1 VEIDP
6 LPQSEVGPKAAF
18 TFYFNQAMERGSVQ
32 AALQAQP
39 SVAGSFQWVNDA
51 TVKFTP
57 DQALPLN
64 TDLAVSLNTQARAAN
79 GLPLSAPVELS
90 FRTTGGF
97 SLADQLPRPGA
108 VDSDPS
114 SAVVT
119 TFTRPIVALG
129 ADPKA
134 TPVAFTLEPA
144 SKGRGEWINTSTYIF
159 YPDPPLLGGV
169 EYTIRLNSGLTAADG
184 SAWAPDQKLADWKFK
199 TARPSVLTIIPDSK
213 TELALDAVFE
223 VTFNQP
229 MDPASLQ
236 QNLVV
241 KTPTGVPLAGKLSWN
256 EANNQFTFKPET
268 LLARSAKYTLTL
280 SGKSQARGGAAL
292 GKDFSAIYTTL
303 PDFGVRSS
311 EPANRGIIPLYDVNG
326 GVRIRFTAPLA
337 KQDLT
342 NKIIFQPAIIDPFIS
357 SYGDNEVYISGIFAP
372 RSEYA
377 LTIMPGVQD
386 KWGQTLK
393 ELVVLRFQTAAP
405 QPALTLSAFLG
416 DGTAF
421 LMPRETAFAAQ
432 ATNIK
437 TLRVSYAALTVAEF
451 AQNANISTYERTQ
464 KYSGP
469 GLTTFEKKVELP
481 GDKSTALDVP
491 LNSGNKSLATGL
503 YFYQIQSPE
512 VNVKTNQSPN
522 GVMLVVSRIHLAL
535 KRSEKQLTVWAV
547 NLETNQPLAGA
558 SLAVFI
564 TDKNGGLTQAGTI
577 KSDNQGLARLDYAFP
592 TDTYTPIYV
601 VVGKPGDPD
610 FSLAMTTWTQGVNGW
625 EFGLNSDNRE
635 GALHAYLYTERPI
648 YRPGQVVDFRALVH
662 QEDNGRYTPS
672 DLKQITVKVQGEYS
686 RTTGE
691 RVTIFE
697 GTLPLSEYGAAA
709 GSFALADSA
718 TPGYYTIEI
727 PEVSGSYLS
736 FQVANYR
743 KPEVDVQV
751 DLSAPDLLAG
761 KDINGAV
768 LARYYFGAPAANL
781 NLHWT
786 LYSAPSWFSLPEG
799 FQNGPLD
806 NGWLLPRWYGSGI
819 GLPGMGTLVAE
830 GNLRT
835 TPDGRAAISVPAQK
849 LLDAVDEIRTQ
860 QLILEVTLIDE
871 QELPVSGRATA
882 VVHPANLYLGVRADT
897 WSGQVKQEA
906 GFTVQTFDW
915 KKAPVADRKLS
926 ALFQKVTYRQKANW
940 NWQSNSLPYTT
951 EYTKIGSADFQVDAQ
966 GRARIAFTPP
976 EPGTYQ
982 IEVRGEG
989 ALSQLLFWVG
999 GGTRAPWPV
1008 LADQHIRL
1016 VSDASDYQ
1024 VGQTA
1029 KILIPNPLGEK
1040 TQAWITVERGRVMK
1054 TDVVQITGSS
1064 FEYNLALVDDYAPNV
1079 YVSVLLVETGSSG
1092 RPEFREGYIDLPV
1105 SPRAFQLQVAVVA
1118 QPETAAPGGDLR
1130 LAIQVKDAQGK
1141 PVQGEFSLA
1150 VVDKAVLALTEP
1162 NATSILESFY
1172 GHQPLG
1178 VSTSLSL
1185 AVYGR
1190 PPQSDTA
1197 KAAGGRG
1204 GGGGDVN
1211 APVVRSEFRD
1221 TAYWSGKI
1229 VTDANGNAE
1238 ITLKLPD
1245 NLTTWVVTARGLTR
1259 EMRVGEATR
1268 EVVVSKDLLIRP
1280 VTPRFLVAGDRV
1292 LLAATVNNN
1301 TAKAISAE
1309 VSLKAGGVDLENAG
1323 EATQKIE
1330 LPAQG
1335 RMRVSWW
1342 AKVQNVDKVDLVFS
1356 AKGGGLEDASRPT
1369 NGSLPVVQYLVPQ
1382 TFGTG
1387 GVLAEA
1393 GERLE
1398 VISAPRSF
1406 NTTAGELRVELSPSL
1421 AAAVLNGLKALESFP
1436 LDYAEPVMSRLLPN
1450 LEAYRT
1456 LKKLGIEAP
1465 EVRDRLEAMIQNSLN
1480 RLVSWQNQDG
1490 GWGWMADFESDP
1502 YLSAYI
1508 LFGLSEAVQSGV
1520 QVDAA
1525 ILKKGGDYLSSVLI
1539 TPSTSTPIYQLDR
1552 LVFQYFALQQAG
1564 RPQKVSDGLYNTRQ
1578 RLSPWAQAL
1587 LALIMNAQNPSDT
1600 RARALLSDLQA
1611 QALRSATGSHWE
1623 TKEGTQMNLGTPV
1636 VTTAVVSLALARL
1649 DPASTVLNDAVRYIM
1664 AHRGANGC
1672 WSSSYESAW
1681 VLMAL
1686 TEAMSA
1692 SGELSADFAYSAVL
1706 NGTPLASGKAG
1717 GPNGL
1722 TPVESRVPLSGLRQD
1737 QPNGLQIIHAAG
1749 AGRLYYRTFLQVYRP
1764 VEQATALNRGLTI
1777 ARKIY
1782 LAGQDCTKQTCQ
1794 PVSQVRLSDQRE
1806 LFVRLTLTLPQ
1817 AMYHLVVEDYIP
1829 AGAEIID
1836 TSLKTVQKNVT
1847 PQKGVETPLYYYRLS
1862 DPFGFGWNWWLFGAP
1877 KVYDD
1882 HIRWMA
1888 PYLSAGT
1895 YELTYRLTPLQAGE
1909 FRLLPAHAYETYFPE
1924 VEGASP
1930 GAILRIDP

>member
-1 VEIDP
+1 VEADP

-32 AALQAQP
+32 AALRAQP
-39 SVAGSFQWVNDA
+39 FVAGSFQWVNDA
-51 TVKFTP
+51 TVKFIP

-64 TDLAVSLNTQARAAN
+64 ADLALGFDTQARAAN
-79 GLPLSAPVELS
+79 GLPLSASVNLS
-90 FRTTGGF
+90 FRTAGGF
-97 SLADQLPRPGA
+97 SLADQLPRPGVTDA
-108 VDSDPS
+108 DPS
-114 SAVVT
+114 SAVVA
-119 TFTRPIVALG
+119 TFTRPMVALG

-134 TPVAFTLEPA
+134 APVAFTLEPA
-144 SKGRGEWINTSTYIF
+144 SKGRGEWLNTSTYIF
-159 YPDPPLLGGV
+159 YPNPPLLGGV
-169 EYTIRLNSGLTAADG
+169 EYAIRLNQGLTAADG
-184 SAWAPDQKLADWKFK
+184 SAWAPDQKPVDWKFK
-199 TARPSVLTIIPDSK
+199 TARPSLLTVVPDSK
-213 TELALDAVFE
+213 TDLNLDAVFE
-223 VTFNQP
+223 LTFNQP

-256 EANNQFTFKPET
+256 ETGNQFTFKPDT
-268 LLARSAKYTLTL
+268 LLARSAKYTLAL
-280 SGKSQARGGAAL
+280 SGKAQAQGGAAL

-303 PDFGVRSS
+303 PDFAVRGS
-311 EPANRGIIPLYDVNG
+311 EPANRGTIQLYDVNG
-326 GVRIRFTAPLA
+326 GVRIYFTAPLA

-342 NKIIFQPAIIDPFIS
+342 NKFIFQPAIIDSFIS
-357 SYGDNEVYISGIFAP
+357 SYGDKEVYISGIFAP

-377 LTIMPGVQD
+377 LTIMPGIQD

-393 ELVVLRFQTAAP
+393 DPVVLRFQTAAP

-437 TLRVSYAALTVAEF
+437 TLRVSYAALSVAEF
-451 AQNANISTYERTQ
+451 ARHANISTYERTQ
-464 KYSGP
+464 KYNGP
-469 GLTTFEKKVELP
+469 ALTTFEKKVELP
-481 GDKSTALDVP
+481 GDKNTAVDVP

-512 VNVKTNQSPN
+512 VNAKTNQNPN

-547 NLETNQPLAGA
+547 NLESNQPLAGA
-558 SLAVFI
+558 SLAVF
-564 TDKNGGLTQAGTI
+564 TSDKNGSLTQVGTL
-577 KSDNQGLARLDYAFP
+577 KTDNQGLAQLDYAFP
-592 TDTYTPIYV
+592 AEIYTPIYV
-601 VVGKPGDPD
+601 VAGKPGDPD
-610 FSLAMTTWTQGVNGW
+610 FSLAMTTWTQGVTGW
-625 EFGLNSDNRE
+625 EFGLPSDIRE
-635 GALHAYLYTERPI
+635 QSLHAYLYTERPI
-648 YRPGQVVDFRALVH
+648 YRPGQVVNFRALVH
-662 QEDNGRYTPS
+662 QENNGRYTPS
-672 DLKQITVKVQGEYS
+672 DLKQIMVKVQGEYS

-691 RVTIFE
+691 RVTVFE
-697 GTLPLSEYGAAA
+697 GPLPLSEYGAAA
-709 GSFALADSA
+709 GGFTLADSA

-727 PEVSGSYLS
+727 AEVPGSYLP

-743 KPEVDVQV
+743 KPEVDLQV
-751 DLSAPDLLAG
+751 SLSAPEMLAG
-761 KDINGAV
+761 KDISGAV
-768 LARYYFGAPAANL
+768 LAKYYFGAPAANV

-786 LYSAPSWFSLPEG
+786 LYSAPTWFFLPES
-799 FQNGPLD
+799 FQSGPLD
-806 NGWLLPRWYGSGI
+806 NGWLLPRWYGLGMDSSAT
-819 GLPGMGTLVAE
+819 GLMVAQ
-830 GNLRT
+830 GDLRT
-835 TPDGRAAISVPAQK
+835 TPDGRGTISVPAQK
-849 LLDAVDEIRTQ
+849 WIDVVDESHPQ
-860 QLILEVTLIDE
+860 QLTLEVTLVDE

-882 VVHPANLYLGVRADT
+882 LVHPANLYLGIRPDS

-906 GFTVQTFDW
+906 GFTIQTFDW
-915 KKAPVADRKLS
+915 KKAPVAERKLS
-926 ALFQKVTYRQKANW
+926 ALFQKVVYRQKADW
-940 NWQSNSLPYTT
+940 NWQSGSSPYTT
-951 EYTKIGSADFQVDAQ
+951 ETTKIASADFQVDAQ

-976 EPGTYQ
+976 DPGTYQ
-982 IEVRGEG
+982 VEVRGDG
-989 ALSQLLFWVG
+989 AVSQFLFWVG

-1016 VSDASDYQ
+1016 VSDAADYQ

-1054 TDVVQITGSS
+1054 TDVVQIAGSS
-1064 FEYNLALVDDYAPNV
+1064 FEYTLPLVDDYAPNV
-1079 YVSVLLVETGSSG
+1079 YVSVLLVETGSAG
-1092 RPEFREGYIDLPV
+1092 RAEFREGYLDLTV
-1105 SPRAFQLQVAVVA
+1105 SPRAFQLQVAVAA

-1150 VVDKAVLALTEP
+1150 VVDKAVLALAEP
-1162 NATSILESFY
+1162 NATPIMESFY

-1190 PPQSDTA
+1190 PPQADVA

-1204 GGGGDVN
+1204 GGGGDVS

-1245 NLTTWVVTARGLTR
+1245 NLTTWLVTARGLTR

-1323 EATQKIE
+1323 EAVQKIE

-1335 RMRVSWW
+1335 RVRVSWW

-1356 AKGGGLEDASRPT
+1356 ARGGGLEDSSRPT
-1369 NGSLPVVQYLVPQ
+1369 NGSLPVVQYRVPQ

-1406 NTTAGELRVELSPSL
+1406 NATAGELRVELSPSL
-1421 AAAVLNGLKALESFP
+1421 AAAVLKGLKALETFP

-1450 LEAYRT
+1450 LEAYRA
-1456 LKKLGIEAP
+1456 LKKLGIDAP
-1465 EVRDRLEAMIQNSLN
+1465 EVRDRLAVIIQSSLN

-1490 GWGWMADFESDP
+1490 GWGWMPDVESDP

-1508 LFGLSEAVQSGV
+1508 LFGLSEALQSGV
-1520 QVDAA
+1520 QVDATT
-1525 ILKKGGDYLSSVLI
+1525 LKKAGDYLASVLI
-1539 TPSTSTPIYQLDR
+1539 APSISTPVYQLDR
-1552 LVFQYFALQQAG
+1552 LAFQYFALQQAG
-1564 RPQKVSDGLYNTRQ
+1564 RPQKVSDGLYEVRQ

-1587 LALIMNAQNPSDT
+1587 LVLTLNAQNASDT
-1600 RARALLSDLQA
+1600 RIIAFVSDLQA
-1611 QALRSATGSHWE
+1611 RALRSATGAHWE
-1623 TKEGTQMNLGTPV
+1623 TLQGTRQNLGTPV

-1649 DPASTVLNDAVRYIM
+1649 DPASPLLSDAVRYIM
-1664 AHRGANGC
+1664 AHRGANGS
-1672 WSSSYESAW
+1672 WASSYETAW

-1686 TEAMSA
+1686 TDVMSA
-1692 SGELSADFAYSAVL
+1692 SGELAADFAYSAVL

-1722 TPVESRVPLSGLRQD
+1722 TPVESQVPLSGLRQD
-1737 QPNGLQIIHAAG
+1737 RPNALQIIHAAG
-1749 AGRLYYRTFLQVYRP
+1749 SGRLYYRTFLQVYRP
-1764 VEQATALNRGLTI
+1764 VEQAPALNRGLTI
-1777 ARKIY
+1777 ARQIY

-1794 PVSQVRLSDQRE
+1794 PVSQVRLNDQRE

-1829 AGAEIID
+1829 AGAEIVD

-1847 PQKGVETPLYYYRLS
+1847 PQKGVEILPYRLS

-1882 HIRWMA
+1882 HIRWTA
-1888 PYLSAGT
+1888 PYLAAGT

-1909 FRLLPAHAYETYFPE
+1909 FRLIPAHAYETYFPE

-1930 GAILRIDP
+1930 GAIFRIEP

>member
-1 VEIDP
+1 
-6 LPQSEVGPKAAF
+6 
-18 TFYFNQAMERGSVQ
+18 MERGSVQ

-39 SVAGSFQWVNDA
+39 PVAGSFQWVNDA

-57 DQALPLN
+57 DQPLPLN
-64 TDLAVSLNTQARAAN
+64 TDLAVSFNTQARAAN
-79 GLPLSAPVELS
+79 GLPLSAPVDLA
-90 FRTTGGF
+90 FRTAGGF
-97 SLADQLPRPGA
+97 SLADQLPRPG
-108 VDSDPS
+108 VTDSDPS
-114 SAVVT
+114 SAVVA

-134 TPVAFTLEPA
+134 APVAFTLEPA
-144 SKGRGEWINTSTYIF
+144 SKGRGEWLNTSTYIF

-169 EYTIRLNSGLTAADG
+169 EYAIRLNQGLVAADG
-184 SAWAPDQKLADWKFK
+184 STWAADQKPVDWKFK
-199 TARPSVLTIIPDSK
+199 TARPSLLTVIPDSK
-213 TELALDAVFE
+213 TELNLDAVFE
-223 VTFNQP
+223 LTFNQP

-241 KTPTGVPLAGKLSWN
+241 KTPTGAPLAGKLSWN
-256 EANNQFTFKPET
+256 EAANQFTFKADV
-268 LLARSAKYTLTL
+268 LLARSAKYTLAL
-280 SGKSQARGGAAL
+280 SGKAQARGGAAL

-303 PDFGVRSS
+303 PNFGVRSS
-311 EPANRGIIPLYDVNG
+311 EPPNRGIIQLYDVNG
-326 GVRIRFTAPLA
+326 GVRISFTAPLA

-342 NKIIFQPAIIDPFIS
+342 NKFIFQPAIIDPFIS
-357 SYGDNEVYISGIFAP
+357 SYGDKEVYISGIFAL

-377 LTIMPGVQD
+377 LTIMPGIQD

-393 ELVVLRFQTAAP
+393 EPVVLRFQTSAP

-437 TLRVSYAALTVAEF
+437 TLRVSYAALSVAEF
-451 AQNANISTYERTQ
+451 ARHANISSYERTQ

-481 GDKSTALDVP
+481 GDKSAALDVP
-491 LNSGNKSLATGL
+491 LNPGNKSLATGL

-512 VNVKTNQSPN
+512 VNTRTNQNPN

-558 SLAVFI
+558 NLTVF
-564 TDKNGGLTQAGTI
+564 TSDKNGALTQVGML
-577 KSDNQGLARLDYAFP
+577 KSDNQGQARLDYAFP
-592 TDTYTPIYV
+592 KEIYTPIYV
-601 VVGKPGDPD
+601 VTGKPGDAD
-610 FSLAMTTWTQGVNGW
+610 FSLAMTTWTQGVTGW
-625 EFGLNSDNRE
+625 EFGLSSDLRE
-635 GALHAYLYTERPI
+635 QSLHAYLYTERPI

-672 DLKQITVKVQGEYS
+672 DLKQITLKVQGEYS

-697 GTLPLSEYGAAA
+697 GQLPLSEYGAATGA
-709 GSFALADSA
+709 FTLADSA

-727 PEVSGSYLS
+727 VEVPGSYLP

-751 DLSAPDLLAG
+751 SLSAAELLAG
-761 KDINGAV
+761 KDISGTV
-768 LARYYFGAPAANL
+768 LAKYYFGAPGANL

-786 LYSAPSWFSLPEG
+786 LYSAPTWFSLPEG
-799 FQNGPLD
+799 FQNGALD
-806 NGWLLPRWYGSGI
+806 NGWLLPRWYM
-819 GLPGMGTLVAE
+819 GMGSFGAGIQVAE

-835 TPDGRAAISVPAQK
+835 TPDGRAAINVAAQK
-849 LLDAVDEIRTQ
+849 WLDAVDESRPQSLT
-860 QLILEVTLIDE
+860 LEVTLTDE
-871 QELPVSGRATA
+871 QELPVSGRAVAT
-882 VVHPANLYLGVRADT
+882 VHPANLYLGIRPDT

-915 KKAPVADRKLS
+915 KKAPVAERKLS
-926 ALFQKVTYRQKANW
+926 ALFQKVIYRQKADW
-940 NWQSNSLPYTT
+940 NWQSGSLPYTT
-951 EYTKIGSADFQVDAQ
+951 ETTKIASADFQVDAQ

-982 IEVRGEG
+982 IEVRGDG
-989 ALSQLLFWVG
+989 AMSQLLFWVG

-1016 VSDASDYQ
+1016 VSDATSYQ

-1029 KILIPNPLGEK
+1029 KIFIPNPLGEK

-1054 TDVVQITGSS
+1054 TDVVQVSGSS
-1064 FEYNLALVDDYAPNV
+1064 FEYNLPLLDDYAPNV
-1079 YVSVLLVETGSSG
+1079 YVSVLLVETGTG
-1092 RPEFREGYIDLPV
+1092 GKPEFREGYLDLTV

-1118 QPETAAPGGDLR
+1118 QPETGAPGGDLR

-1150 VVDKAVLALTEP
+1150 VVDKAVLALAEP
-1162 NATSILESFY
+1162 NATPILESFY

-1190 PPQSDTA
+1190 PPQLDMA
-1197 KAAGGRG
+1197 KAAGRG
-1204 GGGGDVN
+1204 GGGGGDAS

-1221 TAYWSGKI
+1221 TAYWNGKI
-1229 VTDANGNAE
+1229 VTDANGKAE

-1245 NLTTWVVTARGLTR
+1245 NLTTWVVTTRGLTR
-1259 EMRVGEATR
+1259 EVRVGEATR

-1309 VSLKAGGVDLENAG
+1309 VTLKAGGVDLENVA
-1323 EATQKIE
+1323 EVTQKIE

-1335 RMRVSWW
+1335 RVRVSWW
-1342 AKVQNVDKVDLVFS
+1342 ARVQNVDKVDLVFS
-1356 AKGGGLEDASRPT
+1356 AKGGGLEDASRAS
-1369 NGSLPVVQYLVPQ
+1369 NGSLPVVQYRVPQ

-1406 NTTAGELRVELSPSL
+1406 NATGGELRVELSPSL
-1421 AAAVLNGLKALESFP
+1421 AAAVLNGLKALEAFP

-1456 LKKLGIEAP
+1456 LKKLGIDAP
-1465 EVRDRLEAMIQNSLN
+1465 DVRDRLEGMIQNSLN

-1490 GWGWMADFESDP
+1490 GWGWMPDAQSDP

-1508 LFGLSEAVQSGV
+1508 LFGLSEALQSGV

-1525 ILKKGGDYLSSVLI
+1525 ILKKGSDYLSSVLI
-1539 TPSTSTPIYQLDR
+1539 APSLSTPVYQLDR

-1564 RPQKVSDGLYNTRQ
+1564 RSQKVSDELYNVRQ

-1587 LALIMNAQNPSDT
+1587 LALTLNAQNPSDT

-1611 QALRSATGSHWE
+1611 QALRSATGAHWE
-1623 TKEGTQMNLGTPV
+1623 TKEGTRQNLGTPV

-1686 TEAMSA
+1686 TDVMNA
-1692 SGELSADFAYSAVL
+1692 SGELAANFTYSAVL

-1722 TPVESRVPLSGLRQD
+1722 TPVESQVPLSALRQD
-1737 QPNGLQIIHAAG
+1737 RPNGLQIIHEAG

-1764 VEQATALNRGLTI
+1764 VEQAPALNRGLTI
-1777 ARKIY
+1777 ARQIY

-1817 AMYHLVVEDYIP
+1817 ARYHLVVEDYIP
-1829 AGAEIID
+1829 AGAEIVD
-1836 TSLKTVQKNVT
+1836 TSLKTVQKNVN
-1847 PQKGVETPLYYYRLS
+1847 PQKGIEMLPYRLS

-1882 HIRWMA
+1882 HIRWTA
-1888 PYLSAGT
+1888 PYLPAGT

-1909 FRLLPAHAYETYFPE
+1909 FRLIPAHAYETYFPE

-1930 GAILRIDP
+1930 GAIFRIEP